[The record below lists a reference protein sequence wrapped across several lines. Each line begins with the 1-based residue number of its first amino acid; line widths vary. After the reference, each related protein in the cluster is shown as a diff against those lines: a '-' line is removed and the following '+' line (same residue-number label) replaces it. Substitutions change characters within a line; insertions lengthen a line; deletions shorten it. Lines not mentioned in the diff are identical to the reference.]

1 MKLRPPPSLRYVVWY
16 YHLDELEAWDFL
28 PGRDLVVVAR
38 GQGGPADQHPY
49 DFTTGDGDD
58 KEYWTSNSQLQ
69 QISNLG
75 EIQQQ
80 YISSCEGSPYNY
92 NMLTHE
98 CHVDASDPSLPVY
111 TTRYKVK
118 FYPDVKVEEKRSK
131 VKEVEETYN
140 VFVGS
145 EIVKWNRMD
154 NTIDKLYDM
163 FDYAAPKDDDKSGSY
178 TTFNGLWN
186 TEDAACSGGES
197 ITGIEW
203 HHISS
208 VTAGTQ
214 ENILVASRELNTIW
228 SFAHDG
234 SGKKWQFSSSLD
246 SDYSF
251 ESDVDMFYQ
260 PHSAMQLPN
269 GDIMLID
276 NGGARPGCTLE
287 KTGGC
292 FSRAIAYE
300 LKDSGVARVRWQFEV
315 PYALND
321 RKEGDWASETQDL
334 WNEIGGSVY
343 KLANGHYLIG
353 FMSVSAQEL
362 WDERAT
368 CYAFEVDIDGGGV
381 VKTELKI
388 PTPIKNQGQQNGYR
402 FKPWE
407 SIDGE
412 SATCPL

>member
-49 DFTTGDGDD
+49 DFSTGDGDD

-251 ESDVDMFYQ
+251 ESDVDMF
-260 PHSAMQLPN
+260 
-269 GDIMLID
+269 
-276 NGGARPGCTLE
+276 RRFLE
-287 KTGGC
+287 
-292 FSRAIAYE
+292 
-300 LKDSGVARVRWQFEV
+300 
-315 PYALND
+315 
-321 RKEGDWASETQDL
+321 
-334 WNEIGGSVY
+334 EIS
-343 KLANGHYLIG
+343 
-353 FMSVSAQEL
+353 FM
-362 WDERAT
+362 
-368 CYAFEVDIDGGGV
+368 
-381 VKTELKI
+381 
-388 PTPIKNQGQQNGYR
+388 
-402 FKPWE
+402 
-407 SIDGE
+407 
-412 SATCPL
+412 